1 MFDVSLIGK
10 YHRIVIELGSGDGRL
25 LSILAQEQSRKRDL
39 LIGIESD
46 IFEHQKACK
55 NFKDDNILFI
65 NNSFEIVLVELPDK
79 SVDTFISVLPSPRY
93 IDKVFQD
100 SWIPFYR
107 MLLEKLKDSGIFLL
121 VTELTDDLLQPVDRS
136 AFIYWK
142 EWLQLKFR
150 NIGFK
155 LVAIQDDHP
164 KNFSS
169 RFLDQ
174 FKGDPERIKIVTLF
188 MTTENHN
195 EDRLVIF

>member
-25 LSILAQEQSRKRDL
+25 LSILAQEQSRKSDL

-46 IFEHQKACK
+46 ILEHQKACK
-55 NFKDDNILFI
+55 NFKVDNILFI

-121 VTELTDDLLQPVDRS
+121 VTELTDDLLQPV
-136 AFIYWK
+136 A
-142 EWLQLKFR
+142 L
-150 NIGFK
+150 
-155 LVAIQDDHP
+155 
-164 KNFSS
+164 
-169 RFLDQ
+169 
-174 FKGDPERIKIVTLF
+174 
-188 MTTENHN
+188 
-195 EDRLVIF
+195 RLR

>member
-25 LSILAQEQSRKRDL
+25 LSILAKEQSCKRDL

-46 IFEHQKACK
+46 NLEHQKACK
-55 NFKDDNILFI
+55 NFKVDNIFFI

-121 VTELTDDLLQPVDRS
+121 VTELTDDLLQPVDSS
-136 AFIYWK
+136 AFINWK
-142 EWLQLKFR
+142 EWLQLKFS

-155 LVAIQDDHP
+155 LAAIQDGHP
-164 KNFSS
+164 NNFSS

-188 MTTENHN
+188 MTKENP
-195 EDRLVIF
+195 